1 MTSFPPGLYNDPI
14 FKSYIWDHIKW

>member
-14 FKSYIWDHIKW
+14 FEGYIWDHIMR